1 MPAKKNN
8 VFYSWIGFKDLNYVA
23 SELKDDDFSNRLETL
38 KKSHPG
44 VSQTSTYS
52 PMLNAIGN
60 DKKATEFWKRIYLFC
75 DLEDT
80 EVQEKYRR
88 FIEEKYKVEVILK
101 HIEVDD
107 THAYQAIYQQT
118 FKHWKDLPETYSNTI
133 PYFSLAS
140 GTSAMKALFLILGSL
155 FYPDTAQYFESK
167 NNDGSSDPGIGDP
180 FKISDLS
187 QTVLGGVIQGL
198 EEAMQ
203 AFDPITGES
212 EGIRKAKSMAA
223 KAALTDFNVLIFG
236 ESGTGKELF
245 AKGIHNAGER
255 KHKKFYAL
263 NCAALPAN
271 LLESTLFGYVKGA
284 FTGADKNK
292 DGILKECDGGT
303 LFLDEIEACP
313 PEIQAKLLRVLQPSK
328 DERITCRKF
337 QPLGTTQEESSDV
350 RIIAA
355 TNIKLNEIKDFRMDL
370 LNRVATLSIS
380 LPALRD
386 RKDDLTN
393 LTRNLFEE
401 IKKKSPAAFRDKI
414 LDNSAI
420 NFIASQAWPGN
431 VRQLQNV
438 LTQAI
443 VFSDSKQIT
452 ASDLQTFLPSDVQQ
466 DTCEK
471 VMIEQDFELCD
482 LPLNLQERIEKS
494 ACELKVRYI
503 QAALK
508 RSKGVKKQ
516 AAEMLGISYQTMD
529 NWINSLKK
537 EGYTIDV

>member
-23 SELKDDDFSNRLETL
+23 SLLEDDDFSNRLETL

-44 VSQTSTYS
+44 VSQTSPYS
-52 PMLNAIGN
+52 PMLNAIA
-60 DKKATEFWKRIYLFC
+60 KKSVGFWKRIYLFC

-140 GTSAMKALFLILGSL
+140 GTSAMKALFLILGAL

-167 NNDGSSDPGIGDP
+167 NKNGSQDSGIGDP

-198 EEAMQ
+198 EEALQ
-203 AFDPITGES
+203 AFDPIIGES

-255 KHKKFYAL
+255 KQKKFYAL

-292 DGILKECDGGT
+292 EGILKECDGGT

-337 QPLGTTQEESSDV
+337 QPLGTTKEESSDV

-386 RKDDLTN
+386 RKDDLAN
-393 LTRNLFEE
+393 LARNLFEE
-401 IKKKSPAAFRDKI
+401 IKKKSPAAFQRKT
-414 LDNSAI
+414 LDNNAI
-420 NFIASQAWPGN
+420 NFIVSQAWPGN

-452 ASDLQTFLPSDVQQ
+452 ASDLQTFLPSDAQQ

-471 VMIEQDFELCD
+471 VMIEQDSELCD
-482 LPLNLQERIEKS
+482 LPLNLQERIENS
-494 ACELKVRYI
+494 TCGLKVRYI

-508 RSKGVKKQ
+508 QSEGVKTQ
-516 AAEMLGISYQTMD
+516 AAVMLGISYQTMD

-537 EGYTIDV
+537 RGYTIDV